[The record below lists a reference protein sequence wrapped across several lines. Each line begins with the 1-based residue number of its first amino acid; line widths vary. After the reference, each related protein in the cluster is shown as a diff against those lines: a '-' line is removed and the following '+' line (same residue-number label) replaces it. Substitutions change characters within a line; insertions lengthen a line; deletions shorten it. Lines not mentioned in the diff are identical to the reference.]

1 MRRFHAQLRKAVFE
15 PFIINLL
22 EADLFLGERCGLN
35 SRYAG
40 RFACSKRNCI
50 AIMFCFCTKEIAK
63 DLKRKTRIWRVV
75 QEFMHIQKVKQ
86 PFCFTDVH

>member
-1 MRRFHAQLRKAVFE
+1 MM
-15 PFIINLL
+15 
-22 EADLFLGERCGLN
+22 CGLN

-63 DLKRKTRIWRVV
+63 DLKRKMRIWRTL
-75 QEFMHIQKVKQ
+75 QEFMHIQEVSSIFAVQ
-86 PFCFTDVH
+86 MYINVAYGIF